1 MYTVYDN
8 LKRDICLS
16 LVHANIHPCVYN
28 YIIFLNMHSYTIYL
42 YIHIHTHTHIY
53 STLVSDKAKKEAR
66 SVVEFVGNRSRKNDY
81 SIIGK
86 F

>member
-1 MYTVYDN
+1 M
-8 LKRDICLS
+8 
-16 LVHANIHPCVYN
+16 
-28 YIIFLNMHSYTIYL
+28 
-42 YIHIHTHTHIY
+42 Y

-86 F
+86 FRYTHMLVCISIVSCMYIYVCTYMNTLQLDDINNWVHFFNTIR